1 MSQRIHNQMYGTTER
16 RDFSQIKDVLP
27 IPYLIEVQKNSYA
40 NSLMPASRK
49 FSKIILRSL
58 TSPAD

>member
-16 RDFSQIKDVLP
+16 RDFSRIKDVLP

-40 NSLMPASRK
+40 NFIDAGITEV
-49 FSKIILRSL
+49 FNHF
-58 TSPAD
+58 A